1 MKNLNIGLL
10 MLVNIVVE
18 KRREEREKKKERGK
32 EDGSLS

>member
-18 KRREEREKKKERGK
+18 KRREKRERKRREGKKMEV
-32 EDGSLS
+32 